1 MESYYNAYDLRY
13 RQVHAQN
20 LQWSSDEPTPIVA
33 QTLGRYPLPS
43 GANLLE
49 IGCGEGRDAFP
60 LLRQRHHLLAVD
72 VSEEAVTYCRNKS
85 PEFAGNFQ
93 VMDCVAGQ
101 LEERFDFIYSVAVLH
116 MLVED
121 SDRNGFYRF
130 IREHLNPGGLALI
143 CTMGDGILER
153 RTDPQTA
160 FKSQERIHTQTGHAV
175 CIAATS
181 CRMVSFETFRA
192 ELAES
197 GFTIVEE
204 GFTAVDPDFSQMMYV
219 VVRA

>member
-20 LQWSSDEPTPIVA
+20 LQWASDEPTPIVA
-33 QTLGRYPLPS
+33 QALHRYPLPTE
-43 GANLLE
+43 AKLLE
-49 IGCGEGRDAFP
+49 IGCGEGRDAFS
-60 LLRQRHHLLAVD
+60 LLRQGRHLLAVD
-72 VSEEAVTYCRNKS
+72 VSEEAVTYCRNKF

-121 SDRNGFYRF
+121 SDRNRFYRF
-130 IREHLNPGGLALI
+130 IREHLTLGGLALI
-143 CTMGDGILER
+143 CTMGNGILER
-153 RTDPQTA
+153 RTDPRTA
-160 FKSQERIHTQTGHAV
+160 FESQERIHTQTGKMV
-175 CIAATS
+175 RIAATS
-181 CRMVSFETFRA
+181 CRMVGFETFRA

-197 GFTIVEE
+197 GFTVVEE
-204 GFTAVDPDFSQMMYV
+204 GVTAVEPDFSQMMYV
-219 VVRA
+219 VARA

>member
-20 LQWSSDEPTPIVA
+20 LQWASDEPTPIVA

-43 GANLLE
+43 GAKLLE
-49 IGCGEGRDAFP
+49 IGCGEGRDALP
-60 LLRQRHHLLAVD
+60 LLRQGRRLLAVD
-72 VSEEAVTYCRNKS
+72 VSAEAVDYCRDKY
-85 PEFAGNFQ
+85 PEFAGNFR

-101 LEERFDFIYSVAVLH
+101 MEERFDFIYSVAVLH

-121 SDRNGFYRF
+121 SDRKSFYRF

-143 CTMGDGILER
+143 CTMGDGTLER
-153 RTDPQTA
+153 RTDPHTA
-160 FKSQERIHTQTGHAV
+160 FELQERIHTQTGQAV

-197 GFTIVEE
+197 GFTIAEE
-204 GFTAVDPDFSQMMYV
+204 GFTAVEPDFSRMMYA